1 MMPKFPRARKSL
13 GQHFLAD
20 RRMLRRIAESCAIT
34 PSDTVVEIGP
44 GRGHLTRF
52 IADYGAPVYC
62 LELDDRLVD
71 LLREEFRPFPHVR
84 ILHHDCLTFDLR
96 TLGVPSL
103 KIVGNIPY
111 YLSAPLLERLFLMR
125 GSIRDISITVQ
136 KEFAQRLVAAAGSR
150 EYGSLSVFS
159 QYHCA
164 CRILFHIKRGSF
176 TPAPGVD
183 SSFVRLEPRQ
193 HVMFEGDA
201 SLQAHFFN
209 IVRAAFGQRRKMLRN
224 ALKGAVSEGV
234 LERFFSEQGIR
245 DTARGEILTLEQF
258 ASLAAM
264 THTW

>member
-1 MMPKFPRARKSL
+1 
-13 GQHFLAD
+13 
-20 RRMLRRIAESCAIT
+20 
-34 PSDTVVEIGP
+34 
-44 GRGHLTRF
+44 
-52 IADYGAPVYC
+52 
-62 LELDDRLVD
+62 
-71 LLREEFRPFPHVR
+71 
-84 ILHHDCLTFDLR
+84 
-96 TLGVPSL
+96 
-103 KIVGNIPY
+103 
-111 YLSAPLLERLFLMR
+111 
-125 GSIRDISITVQ
+125 
-136 KEFAQRLVAAAGSR
+136 
-150 EYGSLSVFS
+150 
-159 QYHCA
+159 
-164 CRILFHIKRGSF
+164 
-176 TPAPGVD
+176 VD